1 LSNAL
6 SQSSYRV
13 AMAFACALAI
23 VTVLVLAA
31 CTSAPAIPHET
42 LTSNPEPLRA
52 RFNRDAG
59 HVRVVM
65 LAART

>member
-1 LSNAL
+1 MTRAVRSRA
-6 SQSSYRV
+6 V
-13 AMAFACALAI
+13 LASLL
-23 VTVLVLAA
+23 LVLAA

-65 LAART
+65 LAAPT